1 MLGGTLHIETCLLYS
16 RECSIVLTFLKT
28 RYKLSRNW
36 LTQNEPIDTLRIP
49 MQVGNTAPFKV
60 TIKPRSE
67 AHAALIRRECKGVAD
82 ELANIARDQPY
93 LKATL

>member
-1 MLGGTLHIETCLLYS
+1 
-16 RECSIVLTFLKT
+16 
-28 RYKLSRNW
+28 
-36 LTQNEPIDTLRIP
+36 
-49 MQVGNTAPFKV
+49 MQVGNAAPYKV

-82 ELANIARDQPY
+82 DLSNIARDKQY